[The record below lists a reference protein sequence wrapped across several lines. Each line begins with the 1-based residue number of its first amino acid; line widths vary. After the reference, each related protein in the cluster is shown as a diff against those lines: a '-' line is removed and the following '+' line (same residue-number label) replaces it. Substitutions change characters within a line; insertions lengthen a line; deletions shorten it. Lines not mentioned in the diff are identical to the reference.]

1 MRIDERPM
9 FEIEHNETNG
19 WSNISCDVAH
29 SGDAA
34 LPPVPWPRLFADRAR
49 SMRGS
54 PIRELQEIS
63 LKPGIISFAGGMPA
77 EELFPIDEFCNAS
90 ERVLRSHG
98 SRALQ
103 YGTTDGVLALREA
116 LAYRATRHGLH
127 VGAQNVLVTT
137 GAQQGLDLIG
147 RIMIDPGDSVL
158 VERPTYIGALQAWAT
173 YQARFLS
180 VGVDDQGLVVDDV
193 EAMLRARPKFMY
205 SIPTFQNPTG
215 AVLSIERRRA
225 LVRLAARH
233 GVPIVEDDAYGQLRY
248 SGQDVAPLLAV
259 DVEERDTGH
268 VSSLGNVLYVGSFS
282 KTLSPGLRVGWVIG
296 PSDVINQLNRAKQ
309 TADLHTSPLAQSIA
323 LDFLQSGFLDKH
335 VEKLRLAY
343 AERRD
348 AMLEA
353 MAVSFPTTV
362 TWTTPAGGFFVWV
375 TLPEPLDAAT
385 VLIEAIARNVAFVP
399 GAAFCADRSGSNT
412 LRLNFTHASPEL
424 IREGIA
430 RLGQIFA
437 RIAPCGQGS

>member
-1 MRIDERPM
+1 MTVQPPA
-9 FEIEHNETNG
+9 TG
-19 WSNISCDVAH
+19 DV
-29 SGDAA
+29 A
-34 LPPVPWPRLFADRAR
+34 LPPVPWPRLFAERAR

-77 EELFPIDEFCNAS
+77 DELFPIDEFCNAC
-90 ERVLRSHG
+90 ERVLRTHG

-103 YGTTDGVLALREA
+103 YATTDGIPALREIIA
-116 LAYRATRHGLH
+116 HRASQNGLH

-137 GAQQGLDLIG
+137 GAQQALDLIG
-147 RIMIDPGDSVL
+147 RILIDPGDKIL
-158 VERPTYIGALQAWAT
+158 VERPTYIGALQSWST
-173 YQARFLS
+173 HQARFLS
-180 VGVDDQGLVVDDV
+180 VGVDDEGLVVDDV
-193 EAMLRARPKFMY
+193 EAMLRARPKFIY
-205 SIPTFQNPTG
+205 SIATFQNPTG

-233 GVPIVEDDAYGQLRY
+233 SVPIVEDDAYGQLRY
-248 SGQDVAPLLAV
+248 SGQNVAPLLAV
-259 DVEERDTGH
+259 DAEERDTGNAT
-268 VSSLGNVLYVGSFS
+268 SLGNVLYLGSFS

-296 PSDVINQLNRAKQ
+296 PADVITQLNRAKQ

-323 LDFLQSGFLDKH
+323 LDFLQSGFLDRH
-335 VEKLRLAY
+335 VERLRLAY

-353 MAVSFPTTV
+353 MSVSFPTTV
-362 TWTTPAGGFFVWV
+362 TWRAPAGGFFVWV

-385 VLIEAIARNVAFVP
+385 VLIGAIARNVAFVP
-399 GAAFCADRSGSNT
+399 GAAFSPDRSGSNT
-412 LRLNFTHASPEL
+412 LRLNFTHPSPEL

-430 RLGQIFA
+430 RLGPILA
-437 RIAPCGQGS
+437 RLVDRGA